1 MAEPARLHRDAECR
15 KYFCRTGELSAAF
28 TVKFTS
34 LTVIEGSYS
43 LHPYLGEYYDI
54 AVFVSVDPEEQSR
67 RILQRNGP
75 DMHRRFMREWVPME
89 NRYFEE
95 MLIRE
100 KCGFDISENYR
111 EGACQ

>member
-95 MLIRE
+95 MRIRE
-100 KCGFDISENYR
+100 KCGFDIS
-111 EGACQ
+111 